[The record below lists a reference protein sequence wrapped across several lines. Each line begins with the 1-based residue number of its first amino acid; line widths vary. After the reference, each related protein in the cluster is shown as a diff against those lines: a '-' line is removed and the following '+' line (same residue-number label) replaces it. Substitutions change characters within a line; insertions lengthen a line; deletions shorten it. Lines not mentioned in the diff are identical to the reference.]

1 MEHIQLNLKKSDK
14 KMNKRG
20 QLPHIE
26 NSHMI
31 DIIKKINSEFKMS
44 TLNA

>member
-1 MEHIQLNLKKSDK
+1 MEHIQLNLTKSDK
-14 KMNKRG
+14 KMNKKGSTAPYR
-20 QLPHIE
+20 
-26 NSHMI
+26 NSQMI